1 MASERCASAIAPGT
15 RTTRLLPLPP
25 ASMRHTLRLGSS
37 DKRSASAQP
46 AVPAPTTTK
55 SNPSPRSVIGRKPR
69 GLPRPGSLTDRTP
82 GLASALAGGRAVL
95 RRRAGR
101 LHGIH
106 VLGGPFGERLV
117 VDPAACEQPLAV
129 HFYHLVFVVTEEVD
143 RAASVGSAGHVR
155 PVRDAMRLV
164 AVDLDHHVVD
174 DVPADGR
181 LLAWRSL
188 RARFLGTLAP
198 GGNERRDGLASLDLA
213 AAVVEDAVGRE
224 RAGIALR

>member
-37 DKRSASAQP
+37 DKRAASAQP

-82 GLASALAGGRAVL
+82 GLASALAGGRA
-95 RRRAGR
+95 
-101 LHGIH
+101 
-106 VLGGPFGERLV
+106 
-117 VDPAACEQPLAV
+117 
-129 HFYHLVFVVTEEVD
+129 
-143 RAASVGSAGHVR
+143 
-155 PVRDAMRLV
+155 MRLV

-188 RARFLGTLAP
+188 RARFLGTLAA
-198 GGNERRDGLASLDLA
+198 GGKERRDGLASLDLA

-224 RAGIALR
+224 RAGIALRIAVVEGEHVARLQIFDEGTVIAITGVGDTGDARQGGCGELYESAASHGRSPRMTLFHISH